1 MRSST
6 GTSVATDADAGTDA
20 PVDAASG
27 GLLVDG
33 ARFLPGASVFSS
45 PATTS
50 EAMVTITL
58 AQPST
63 YLRPEGM

>member
-1 MRSST
+1 VRSST
-6 GTSVATDADAGTDA
+6 GISVATAADGGTDA

-33 ARFLPGASVFSS
+33 ARFLPGASALSS

-50 EAMVTITL
+50 EAMVTATL

-63 YLRPEGM
+63 YLRPEGV